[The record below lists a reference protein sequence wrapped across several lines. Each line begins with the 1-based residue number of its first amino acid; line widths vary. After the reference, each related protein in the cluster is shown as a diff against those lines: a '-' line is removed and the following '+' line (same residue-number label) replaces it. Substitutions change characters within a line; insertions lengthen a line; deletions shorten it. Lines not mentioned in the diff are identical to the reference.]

1 MDFVVPETSADLL
14 RFSSEDSLSDE
25 SELDPSM
32 NALAVAALLAAQA
45 RPALPE
51 TLASR
56 HYDLKTS
63 CAKAEGQE
71 LLDFMELVHKTYS
84 DLLKPENP
92 AGVDGKRFTI
102 LLYKDMAEYVRAG
115 SPPGSGAYYNPQ
127 TRELVGW
134 YDAVFMKPFFAHE
147 GMHQFTDATS
157 ANFRDFPMWFNEG
170 IADCIGNCEVR
181 AGKLYMC
188 VKSGTI
194 SRMRLQLVQAAV
206 RQGAAYPLRAL
217 LSLPRMEFM
226 RNAELCYAQSWSFCH
241 FLITYPKEE
250 DRAAQ
255 IPNGRFRKNLAV
267 YYELV
272 RAGGTSHARAWEEA
286 FKGVPLE
293 ELEAAWKKYVLELDG
308 GKYIGIR
315 GGEIP
320 AEEAEKLPIDAGYTG
335 IRIEEAVPDGVA
347 AKAGIRAGDVLV
359 RFDGKRFPRQD
370 AMNRLRV
377 WMQDVPV
384 GRAVKVVL
392 LRDGKEVEVSCRWES
407 PKK

>member
-1 MDFVVPETSADLL
+1 
-14 RFSSEDSLSDE
+14 
-25 SELDPSM
+25 M
-32 NALAVAALLAAQA
+32 NALLAAALLFLAQG
-45 RPALPE
+45 RPSLPE
-51 TLASR
+51 TLSSR
-56 HYDLKTS
+56 HYDLRTS
-63 CAKAEGQE
+63 SPKAEAQE

-92 AGVDGKRFTI
+92 AEVEKKRFTI
-102 LLYKDMAEYVRAG
+102 LLYKDMTEYVRAG

-127 TRELVGW
+127 TKELVGW
-134 YDAVFMKPFFAHE
+134 HDAVFMKPFFAHE

-157 ANFRDFPMWFNEG
+157 ANFRDFPMWFTEG

-217 LSLPRMEFM
+217 LALPRMEFM

-250 DRAAQ
+250 DRSVQ
-255 IPNGRFRKNLAV
+255 IPNGKFRKNLSL
-267 YYELV
+267 YYERV

-286 FKGVPLE
+286 FKGVPLG

-308 GKYIGIR
+308 GRYIGIR
-315 GGEIP
+315 GAEVP
-320 AEEAEKLPIDAGYTG
+320 SEEAEKLPIDAGYTG
-335 IRIEEAVPDGVA
+335 IRLEEVLEDGVA
-347 AKAGIRAGDVLV
+347 GKAGIQAGDVMI

-377 WMQDVPV
+377 WMQDVPY
-384 GRAVKVVL
+384 GRSVKVVV
-392 LRDGKEVEVSCRWES
+392 LRAGREVEVACTWEA
-407 PKK
+407 PRK